1 MLRPAPTSR
10 ISLSAIFRLRPAT
23 VGTICCIVA
32 ALGYGAVNVCLRML
46 TVRCD
51 RSLILFAKE
60 SLAVACVGAW
70 LLYRARRETL
80 SVPGWRPVAGLVVVG
95 ALTQVVATLPLLWA
109 MAVVGL
115 ATAVTLSLGTS
126 LLTSAV
132 LGRFVLGERVSGQ
145 SLGAIGL
152 LIAAVIFLTSGAD
165 GSAGATVTAESR
177 GPLSIVL
184 AIAVSCVAGII
195 YGLLNVSVRRS
206 VTGGVPAGV
215 VALVIPMMGVVCL
228 APACFWR
235 LGAGGILATPAED
248 ALVML
253 VSGLLNVIAWFAII
267 RGLQT
272 TSAVHA
278 NVLTASQVAM
288 AALAGIFW
296 FEEAIT
302 PSLVAGVAM
311 TIAGMVMID
320 RPPTP

>member
-1 MLRPAPTSR
+1 M
-10 ISLSAIFRLRPAT
+10 
-23 VGTICCIVA
+23 
-32 ALGYGAVNVCLRML
+32 
-46 TVRCD
+46 
-51 RSLILFAKE
+51 
-60 SLAVACVGAW
+60 
-70 LLYRARRETL
+70 
-80 SVPGWRPVAGLVVVG
+80 VVG
-95 ALTQVVATLPLLWA
+95 ALTQLAATLPLLWA

-115 ATAVTLSLGTS
+115 AIAITLSLGTS
-126 LLTSAV
+126 LITTAM

-152 LIAAVIFLTSGAD
+152 LIAAVVCLTFGVEGA
-165 GSAGATVTAESR
+165 ATLPSTETGFSFSFA
-177 GPLSIVL
+177 L
-184 AIAVSCVAGII
+184 AIAVSCVAGVI

-206 VTGGVPAGV
+206 VTGGVPAGF
-215 VALVIPMMGVVCL
+215 VALVIPTMGVVCL

-235 LGAGGILATPAED
+235 LGPSGILATPAED

-288 AALAGIFW
+288 AALAGILL

-302 PSLVAGVAM
+302 LSLVAGVVM

-320 RPPTP
+320 RPLSP